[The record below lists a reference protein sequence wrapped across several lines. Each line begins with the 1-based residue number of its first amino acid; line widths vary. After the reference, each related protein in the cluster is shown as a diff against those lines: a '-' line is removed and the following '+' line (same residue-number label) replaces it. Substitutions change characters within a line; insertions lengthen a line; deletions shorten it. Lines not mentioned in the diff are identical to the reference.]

1 MDDESFGSALAIA
14 YDLHRVVY
22 VPSWCERNPQRSPEA
37 ISLPRRIRRSYRWCS
52 EAKIRADVFGVMHSF
67 WQNDR
72 LFSVTGMVLSHSPPR
87 IFESAPKRNTMARTI
102 DRFILTRP
110 FPSFSR
116 VARWPRAALIRRR
129 TPLQPSD
136 HTDGA
141 RLLLQIESAT
151 LDQSAGR
158 SPRSSSFSLRPKS
171 RHPPSIDNRL
181 ATISLRST
189 TPRIDMREL
198 RTEEKD

>member
-52 EAKIRADVFGVMHSF
+52 EAKIRAERIWRHALFLAKRPACFRPPGWYCRIRPPNLRECPQKEHNGEDNRPLHTDASF
-67 WQNDR
+67 PEF
-72 LFSVTGMVLSHSPPR
+72 L
-87 IFESAPKRNTMARTI
+87 ESRPLAQGGADTAKNAAPA
-102 DRFILTRP
+102 FRP
-110 FPSFSR
+110 
-116 VARWPRAALIRRR
+116 
-129 TPLQPSD
+129 
-136 HTDGA
+136 DGA

-158 SPRSSSFSLRPKS
+158 SPRSSSFSLLAQNHDTRRAS
-171 RHPPSIDNRL
+171 TIDSQRSACDPRL
-181 ATISLRST
+181 RA
-189 TPRIDMREL
+189 
-198 RTEEKD
+198 